1 MDIVIGQPAGLPQ
14 RIAAASAAD
23 ELLFIRQ
30 FSVKLKAGL
39 SVEKCLAALTA
50 ETKNR
55 SLRAACRQMHTQ
67 VAQGCPLSLAMREH
81 SGVFDDCVVRLVEA
95 GEQAGNLKAAL
106 ARVAQYLEH
115 VGGLRRAMHN
125 AVAKPL
131 DVLSLVFLAL
141 FIAVVMLAFLVKETL
156 PGASGV
162 HHGAAN
168 TADQVAITVSG
179 IVRMVWPIVGVL
191 GALFFLTLRLA
202 PRYPAARAGIDLLA
216 RKLPLLSSASLVA
229 ARACFARTVG
239 TLMGGGATLGEAM
252 EIAACTTSNLS
263 MQNAVGQTMR
273 KIETGKHYVEA
284 LIEAG
289 FIHRRDANAIQTA
302 ERRGELGEFILGL
315 AEAYERDA
323 GDKIHV
329 LTTVVHCGVVLV
341 VGAAIASAALTLYVP
356 VFILR

>member
-1 MDIVIGQPAGLPQ
+1 MVIGQPAGLPQ
-14 RIAAASAAD
+14 RIAVASAVD
-23 ELLFIRQ
+23 ELLFVRQ

-55 SLRAACRQMHTQ
+55 SLRTACKEMHAQ

-81 SGVFDDCVVRLVEA
+81 TGAFDDCVVRLVEA
-95 GEQAGNLKAAL
+95 GEQGGNLKAAL
-106 ARVAQYLEH
+106 ASVAQYLEH
-115 VGGLRRAMHN
+115 VGGLRGAMHN

-162 HHGAAN
+162 HHAAAN
-168 TADQVAITVSG
+168 TADQVAITVAG
-179 IVRMVWPIVGVL
+179 IVRTVWPVVGVL

-202 PRYPAARAGIDLLA
+202 PRYPATRAGIDLLA
-216 RKLPLLSSASLVA
+216 RKLPLLSSASLA
-229 ARACFARTVG
+229 AALACFARTVG
-239 TLMGGGATLGEAM
+239 ALMGGGATLGEAM
-252 EIAACTTSNLS
+252 EIAARTASNLS
-263 MQNAVGQTMR
+263 MQNAIGQTMR

-289 FIHRRDANAIQTA
+289 FIHRRDANTIQTA
-302 ERRGELGEFILGL
+302 ERRGGLGEFILTL
-315 AEAYERDA
+315 AEGYERDA
-323 GDKIHV
+323 SDKIRV